1 MIISERKGFIFV
13 HNPKCA
19 GTSVRSALTP
29 YDTTHDLFWNFET
42 WNGREIDRAHMP
54 LFMFRSLYPQYFA
67 LLSHYLSF
75 MFVRDPYDRAVS
87 AFNEVRRM
95 LVPTSGEPG
104 SEKNYRQALN
114 SFLANMTEKSLRREM
129 RKYRHFVRQSDMAF
143 LGQKRLVDIV
153 MKIEEWPD
161 CLSQL
166 AVFMPD
172 VAARIAQAEKRNV
185 TRMPNRHK
193 SYLDE
198 VSIGKINTIYEQ
210 DFDLFG
216 YSRITAPQPAAL
228 ATEQPA
234 EEAELEV

>member
-1 MIISERKGFIFV
+1 MIISERKGFIFI

-29 YDTTHDLFWNFET
+29 YDTTHDLFWNFEM

-54 LFMFRSLYPQYFA
+54 LFMFRSLYPHYFA
-67 LLSHYLSF
+67 LLGQYLSF

-87 AFNEVRRM
+87 AFNEVRRT
-95 LVPTSGEPG
+95 LVPSSGEAG
-104 SEKNYRQALN
+104 SEKNYRVALN

-143 LGQKRLVDIV
+143 LGQKRFADIV
-153 MKIEEWPD
+153 MKIEEWPA

-172 VAARIAQAEKRNV
+172 IAEAIAESERLNV
-185 TRMPNRHK
+185 TRLPNRHK
-193 SYLDE
+193 SYLDDAA
-198 VSIGKINTIYEQ
+198 IARIDDLYAH

-216 YSRITAPQPAAL
+216 YSRLTAPPPVK
-228 ATEQPA
+228 TDQPA